1 MIRSFM
7 TLALVF
13 GTLAIPTGALAVDP
27 VYTSGFFD
35 PVAISGA
42 DPVGYFTLERY
53 VEGKEE
59 FAAEWNGATWHFASA
74 PNRDAFLAEP
84 ERYSPQYGG
93 YCAYAVA
100 HGSTAS
106 TDPEAWTV
114 KDGKLYLNYSKS
126 IQAKWQADRDG
137 FIARADANWPGL
149 LAGS

>member
-1 MIRSFM
+1 MTRSF
-7 TLALVF
+7 TALALALAL
-13 GTLAIPTGALAVDP
+13 LAIPTGALAIDP
-27 VYTSGFFD
+27 IYSSGFFD
-35 PVAISGA
+35 SVAISGA
-42 DPVGYFTLERY
+42 DPVGYFSQGRH

-74 PNRDAFLAEP
+74 ANRDAFLAEP
-84 ERYSPQYGG
+84 ERYAPQFGG

-114 KDGKLYLNYSKS
+114 KDGKLYLNYNKS
-126 IQAKWQADRDG
+126 IQTKWRADREA